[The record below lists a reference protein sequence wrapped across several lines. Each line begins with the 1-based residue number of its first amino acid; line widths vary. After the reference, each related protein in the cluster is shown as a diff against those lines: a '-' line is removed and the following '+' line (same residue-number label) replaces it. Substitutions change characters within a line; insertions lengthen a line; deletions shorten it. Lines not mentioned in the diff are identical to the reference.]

1 MPGGGVVADTWLAF
15 NRKCWSFDL
24 ADRPETRPEIEPH
37 QWNPETLIWPVKGK
51 EKSALIFFNPP
62 YFNKMADQ
70 STKESIPSLSL
81 KEYLGFF
88 REFFPLARERSKNKA
103 RIGFLNADWPPA
115 RRLPARGAY
124 SSERP
129 TPRREATQ
137 RFQANIVA
145 QMQKNRTLGIVRR
158 SLIIGV
164 KK

>member
-1 MPGGGVVADTWLAF
+1 MAGGGVFPDTCLAF
-15 NRKCWSFDL
+15 NKKCWSSDL
-24 ADRPETRPEIEPH
+24 VDRPETRPEIEPH

-51 EKSALIFFNPP
+51 EKPALIFFDSP

-88 REFFPLARERSKNKA
+88 REFFPLVRENSKNKA

-115 RRLPARGAY
+115 CKPYGL
-124 SSERP
+124 
-129 TPRREATQ
+129 EAEPEAKQ

-145 QMQKNRTLGIVRR
+145 QMQKNRTLEIVRR
-158 SLIIGV
+158 SLIIGR